1 MTQTIGALL
10 RSLPVA
16 GIAFAIVLVT
26 SCAEPAPEPGS
37 EAEAP
42 GETASIPNYG
52 DPLPSQL
59 INGDAY
65 PTAEATID
73 GWINVGGQ
81 PDVAS
86 IASHGWGLWAAL
98 TTPADTPVPGVSG
111 ARIYNTWL
119 SPEQVRDLPPPG
131 TPGLLAEGKGELI
144 LTAPRQFSHI
154 TAGSALQGT
163 ESQGSPLEHVIES
176 VAYSP
181 ATAKHAHD
189 NNLLK
194 KSTLAALQKPGE
206 IAEVPAFPTDSMA
219 VKPVFVHIAASGL
232 ENGLYKMP
240 AWPGTP
246 DPAEAFPSNLWGAC
260 VYVDPANGGQGQG
273 EVDSTCDTPTPQT
286 TYNLSDFIYLQLT
299 TQRTVEAGNHN
310 GETLTLTVQPE
321 DYMALVGMHV
331 ATREDTQWTWQ
342 TFWWTPDPSSPNT
355 PSSAEIAA
363 ARPASL
369 TGPPAHYAMAT
380 AYMMVIPAQPI
391 SGGQSV
397 GQPMIA
403 YNPHLE
409 APFDTD
415 VFNVHR
421 PITDGQQTFLG
432 EYGVQSNCMT
442 CHGMANFGGSQT
454 ELGYGTDF
462 YIGRDDPAFVGSV
475 QTDFL
480 WSIPDDAN

>member
-1 MTQTIGALL
+1 MPHPSTLL
-10 RSLPVA
+10 RCWATGGVA
-16 GIAFAIVLVT
+16 IAVALVAA
-26 SCAEPAPEPGS
+26 CGAEPAPEPAAETPS
-37 EAEAP
+37 ESVS
-42 GETASIPNYG
+42 TPNYG

-59 INGDAY
+59 VNGDSY
-65 PTAEATID
+65 PTAETTID

-81 PDVAS
+81 PDVTR

-98 TTPADTPVPGVSG
+98 TAPTDTPVPEVSG
-111 ARIYNTWL
+111 ARVYNTWL

-131 TPGLLAEGKGELI
+131 TPGLLAEGKDELT
-144 LTAPRQFSHI
+144 LTAPGQFVHI
-154 TAGSALQGT
+154 PEGSALQLAA
-163 ESQGSPLEHVIES
+163 QGSPLEHVSES

-194 KSTLAALQKPGE
+194 QSTLTGLQKPGE
-206 IAEVPAFPTDSMA
+206 ITQVPPFPTDSMA
-219 VKPVFVHIAASGL
+219 VKPVFVHIAASEL
-232 ENGLYKMP
+232 ENGLFKMP

-260 VYVDPANGGQGQG
+260 FYVDPSNNGRGTGA
-273 EVDSTCDTPTPQT
+273 VDDTCDNPTPET
-286 TYNLSDFIYLQLT
+286 TYNLRDFIYLQLT

-310 GETLTLTVQPE
+310 GETVTRTVRPE

-331 ATREDTQWTWQ
+331 STREDTQWTWQ
-342 TFWWTPDPSSPNT
+342 TFWWTPSPDSPHPPSSD
-355 PSSAEIAA
+355 EIAA
-363 ARPASL
+363 ARPEGL
-369 TGPPAHYAMAT
+369 TGPAAHYAMAT
-380 AYMMVIPAQPI
+380 AYMMVTPAQPI

-397 GQPMIA
+397 GQPVIA

-409 APFDTD
+409 APFGQS

-421 PITDGQQTFLG
+421 PIQDGAQQFVG

-462 YIGRDDPAFVGSV
+462 YIGRDNPAFVGSV

-480 WSIPDDAN
+480 WSIPNTAD